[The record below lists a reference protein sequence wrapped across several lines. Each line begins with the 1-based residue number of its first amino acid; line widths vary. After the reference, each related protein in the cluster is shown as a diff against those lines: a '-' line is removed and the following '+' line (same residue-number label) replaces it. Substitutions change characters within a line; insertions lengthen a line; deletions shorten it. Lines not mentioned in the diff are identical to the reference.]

1 MIQIFR
7 RPWYCLQMHAEAAY
21 TLKSSFVSAANR
33 TSSSSCSIPKIAYYI
48 HKAEYI
54 FERGH

>member
-33 TSSSSCSIPKIAYYI
+33 TSSCSIPKIAYYI